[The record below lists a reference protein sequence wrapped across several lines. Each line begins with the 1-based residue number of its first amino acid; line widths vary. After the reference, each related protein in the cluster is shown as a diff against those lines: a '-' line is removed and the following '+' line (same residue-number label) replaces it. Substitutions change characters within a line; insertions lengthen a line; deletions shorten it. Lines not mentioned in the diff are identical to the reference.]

1 MITTYKNI
9 FRTLVLGFILTVA
22 ILTALVRHQLSQS
35 FSKAF
40 EKMNAQP
47 AAVEKPEV
55 VQPLPETP
63 KELAPEIIS
72 AHLSKAYDRCVENY
86 KDELL
91 SAYRAFKTQIG
102 TIHEDFAISSAQVFE
117 DTIHEKI
124 TIRTMMRLVRLK
136 ATDMI
141 RRDGKDRDTE
151 WINNNIV
158 STIEPS
164 GQNYAEKY
172 QEASAMFEQRVKIA
186 TGEIQARFQIELNVE
201 CAALNNDP
209 SFAQAAAKA
218 LSHTSQIPVSFA
230 MLSAGVAFDGA
241 AIQSGMITRIG
252 ASLTSAYGAFAARFL
267 TKPAKKAAAS
277 GIAVAVD
284 GPLPV
289 GDILGAGFAIWTA
302 YDVATLSSGFRKK
315 MIESYQEGLDEQLAE
330 LETTVFPSIQ
340 SNIEEIVRYLRDKKQ
355 SILNAK

>member
-141 RRDGKDRDTE
+141 RRDGKDRD
-151 WINNNIV
+151 
-158 STIEPS
+158 
-164 GQNYAEKY
+164 
-172 QEASAMFEQRVKIA
+172 QE
-186 TGEIQARFQIELNVE
+186 
-201 CAALNNDP
+201 
-209 SFAQAAAKA
+209 
-218 LSHTSQIPVSFA
+218 
-230 MLSAGVAFDGA
+230 
-241 AIQSGMITRIG
+241 
-252 ASLTSAYGAFAARFL
+252 
-267 TKPAKKAAAS
+267 
-277 GIAVAVD
+277 
-284 GPLPV
+284 
-289 GDILGAGFAIWTA
+289 
-302 YDVATLSSGFRKK
+302 
-315 MIESYQEGLDEQLAE
+315 
-330 LETTVFPSIQ
+330 
-340 SNIEEIVRYLRDKKQ
+340 
-355 SILNAK
+355 